1 MIQKLN
7 LLLDQLESHLE
18 DFEETNPIVSTA
30 TIGWQIDHS
39 FLVIN
44 EVVIHIKK
52 SNPKEYKWKFNKN
65 RFLVQTLLRKIPR
78 GKVRAPKGVQ
88 SFEEITLEYLRRQLE
103 ITRNNIAELET
114 LEAKNYFV
122 HPFMGYLNL
131 KTTVDFLEL
140 HTKHHLKIIED
151 ILRIS

>member
-18 DFEETNPIVSTA
+18 DFEKTNPLVSSA
-30 TIGWQIDHS
+30 TIGWQIDHI

-44 EVVIHIKK
+44 EVAIQIKN

-78 GKVRAPKGVQ
+78 GKVRAPKGVRP
-88 SFEEITLEYLRRQLE
+88 FEENNLEHLKKQLE

-114 LEAKNYFV
+114 LEAKNYFA
-122 HPFMGYLNL
+122 HPFMGDLDL
-131 KTTVDFLEL
+131 KTTVDFLDL
-140 HTKHHLKIIED
+140 HTKHHLKIVED